1 MTDRIA
7 AYAVQGKRLV
17 RQHRSGTPESAVL
30 AAVRKWAARYPDV
43 YLVRVVQAGA
53 SGVPDLL
60 LCIRGRFVGV
70 ECKAPGKKPTALQLK
85 HGADIERTGGLFLWG
100 DGTTLI
106 PELERIY
113 HANRDT

>member
-7 AYAVQGKRLV
+7 AYALKDKRLV

-30 AAVRKWAARYPDV
+30 AAVRQWAARYPDV
-43 YLVRVVQAGA
+43 YLVRVVQAGS

-85 HGADIERTGGLFLWG
+85 HGADIARTGGLFLWG
-100 DGTTLI
+100 DDAALI

-113 HANRDT
+113 HANSNT